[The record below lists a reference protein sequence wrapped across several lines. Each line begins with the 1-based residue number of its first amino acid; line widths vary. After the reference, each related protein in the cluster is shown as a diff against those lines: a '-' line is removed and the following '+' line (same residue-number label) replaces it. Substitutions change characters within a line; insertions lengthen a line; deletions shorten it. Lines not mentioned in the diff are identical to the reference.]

1 MPAASA
7 PLHERLAALALSRP
21 EFGALS
27 LIPVRFV
34 QSRVSGPFLDEGRT
48 LYCVS
53 SRMRGR
59 TFGRAERVKIV
70 IEEKAGTLSVID
82 QDKEACDFN
91 RTEPLP
97 ELETMAGAKS

>member
-1 MPAASA
+1 
-7 PLHERLAALALSRP
+7 
-21 EFGALS
+21 
-27 LIPVRFV
+27 
-34 QSRVSGPFLDEGRT
+34 
-48 LYCVS
+48 
-53 SRMRGR
+53 MRGR